1 MDKIF
6 YMNRKNIAI
15 MGILLSCIYFFVVI
29 IFVVTSSTNW
39 LMVFDIVTMFS
50 GIYYVFLIIVLPFS
64 KDRHSKIPA
73 IIFAA
78 ALMIITNIAHTINLT
93 SIQNIK
99 NGINIPDYLQI
110 GKPLSFVTS
119 IEYLGWGIF
128 LGLAFLFSSS
138 GIANK
143 QELKSLKITL
153 FICSCLCIIGFFGWL
168 IINEN
173 LWYIASVGYGIGAV
187 IICIELLHG
196 EKQGWERLRE

>member
-6 YMNRKNIAI
+6 NMNRKNIAI
-15 MGILLSCIYFFVVI
+15 IGILLCCIYFFVVVV
-29 IFVVTSSTNW
+29 FVMTGSTNW

-50 GIYYVFLIIVLPFS
+50 GIYYVFLIIALPFS
-64 KDRHSKIPA
+64 KDEKIQNNKTPA
-73 IIFAA
+73 IIFVA

-99 NGINIPDYLQI
+99 NGISIPDYLQI
-110 GKPLSFVTS
+110 GKNLSFVTS
-119 IEYLGWGIF
+119 IEYLGWGVF
-128 LGLAFLFSSS
+128 LGLAFLVSSL

-153 FICSCLCIIGFFGWL
+153 IICSCLCIIGFFGWL

-173 LWYIASVGYGIGAV
+173 LWYVASVGYGIGAV
-187 IICIELLHG
+187 IICIELLLYG
-196 EKQGWERLRE
+196 EKQG